1 MEKEK
6 EFMKVLITG
15 SSKGIGKAAAL
26 KFIREGHR
34 VYGIDLLEAEIS
46 DPNYSHFVAD
56 VSLPGALPNISDVE
70 ILVNNAGVQDTG
82 LGDIQTNLLG
92 VIYTTE
98 KYGLQRQIKS
108 ILNVASASAHS
119 GAEFPYYAASKGG
132 VLAYTK
138 HTALEV
144 AKWGAICNSIS
155 PGGVKTELN
164 SPVMNDPEKWRLIM
178 EETLLR
184 KWASAGEIAE
194 WIYFLTICNKS
205 MTAQD
210 VLIDNG
216 EMAKSNF
223 IW

>member
-1 MEKEK
+1 
-6 EFMKVLITG
+6 MKILITG

-26 KFIREGHR
+26 KFIREGHQ
-34 VYGIDLLEAEIS
+34 VCGIDLLEAEIS
-46 DPNYSHFVAD
+46 DPNYSHYAAD
-56 VSLPGALPNISDVE
+56 VSLPDTLPDISDVE
-70 ILVNNAGVQDTG
+70 ILINNAGVQDTG

-98 KYGLQRQIKS
+98 KYGLQERIKS

-144 AKWGAICNSIS
+144 AKWGATCNSVS

-178 EETLLR
+178 AETLLR
-184 KWASAGEIAE
+184 KWASAEEIAE